1 MKSTAPFI
9 CRQFSVQHARSAF
22 KVGTD
27 SILLGSWVNAIE
39 PKKILDIGTGSGILS
54 LMMAQ
59 RFHADITA
67 VEIDPSSAKE
77 AQQNFQHSK
86 WSNRLHLIEGDINI
100 ISSSLKKEVDL
111 VISNPPFFNRAITN
125 TQQRSTVARH
135 DDRLNFRQLVSV
147 VSRVL
152 VQDGTFA
159 LILPVSEMLQLID
172 LSSLFFLKPQ
182 RICMVKSFENT
193 DPIRMMVQFGYK
205 SGEVL
210 QKEEIFLYSKPGVRS
225 TAYHKLTEDFY
236 V

>member
-1 MKSTAPFI
+1 MKYTAPFI

-27 SILLGSWVNAIE
+27 SILLGSWVNAVL

-67 VEIDPSSAKE
+67 IEIDPSSAKE
-77 AQQNFQHSK
+77 AQQNFQLSK
-86 WSNRLHLIEGDINI
+86 WANRLNLIEGDINF
-100 ISSSLKKEVDL
+100 ISSSLKKDVDL
-111 VISNPPFFNRAITN
+111 VISNPPYFNRAITN
-125 TQQRSTVARH
+125 QQKRSTVARH
-135 DDRLNFRQLVSV
+135 DERLNFRQLVKAASE
-147 VSRVL
+147 VL
-152 VQDGTFA
+152 VINGTFA
-159 LILPVSEMLQLID
+159 VILPVSEMQQLID
-172 LSSLFFLKPQ
+172 IASLFFLNPH

-205 SGEVL
+205 SGEAL
-210 QKEEIFLYSKPGVRS
+210 KTEEIFLYSSPGVRS